1 MTGGLLQLVTKGPI
15 DSFLTAVP
23 EITFFKTVHHRHTNY
38 AIETY
43 EEIFKGHHNFGNI
56 TECEIKRYG
65 DLITGMTL
73 QLNLPALTDKKKS
86 TSGVCVKGI
95 TDCYCDK
102 CCLTGNSQPQFSW
115 ANSIGHVLIDYV
127 ELYIGGKCVDKR
139 TGESMEIF
147 TELSQTYEKRQG
159 YNEMIGKK
167 EPINFNINSF
177 DGPLTLYVPLDFWFC
192 RDVGSA
198 LPIIGLYYEEVIVRI
213 KWRNFDECYVSN
225 IHNARLKPHTHFQ
238 SCLLIDYV
246 YLDIVERDKFLSEPQ
261 SYFIEQLQETSCS
274 YSKSVKH
281 PKLDIGLLHH
291 TVKELVWV
299 VQRNDVHLSDE
310 YTMGNDHFNY
320 GLNKNRLVLPKTG
333 TGDTFETAKIILGGH
348 DRTKEFKSSY
358 FRLVQAYKNH
368 TRIPNN
374 YIYTYSFCFKPEE
387 IQPTGSCNFS
397 LFHHVYLQLFNV
409 NMTTD
414 YVVKLWAPNI
424 NIMLVAD
431 GMCGI
436 AEL

>member
-15 DSFLTAVP
+15 DSFLTAIP

-73 QLNLPALTDKKKS
+73 QLNLPALVEKKKVNC
-86 TSGVCVKGI
+86 GVCVKGI
-95 TDCYCDK
+95 TDCYCNK
-102 CCLTGNSQPQFSW
+102 CCVDIDALPQFSW
-115 ANSIGHVLIDYV
+115 VNSIGHVLIDYI
-127 ELYIGGKCVDKR
+127 ELYIGGKCIDKR
-139 TGESMEIF
+139 SGEWLEIF
-147 TELSQTYEKRQG
+147 TELTQTYEKRQG
-159 YNEMIGKK
+159 YNEMVGRK

-177 DGPLTLYVPLDFWFC
+177 NGPLTLYIPLDFWFC
-192 RDVGSA
+192 KNVGSA
-198 LPIIGLYYEEVIVRI
+198 LPIFALYYEDVILRI
-213 KWRNFDECYVSN
+213 KWRNFDDCYVSN
-225 IHNARLKPHTHFQ
+225 IKNAKLKPQTHFR

-246 YLDIVERDKFLSEPQ
+246 YLDIVEREKFLAEPQ

-274 YSKSVKH
+274 FSKSVKH
-281 PKLDIGLLHH
+281 PKIEIGLMHH
-291 TVKELVWV
+291 PVKELIWV
-299 VQRNDVHLSDE
+299 LQRNDVLVSDDCN
-310 YTMGNDHFNY
+310 MGNDHFNY
-320 GLNKNRLVLPKTG
+320 GINKSRLATTIG
-333 TGDTFETAKIILGGH
+333 SGDTYDTAKIILGGH
-348 DRTKEFKSSY
+348 DRTREMSASY
-358 FRLVQAYKNH
+358 FRLVQSYKNH
-368 TRIPNN
+368 TRIPTN

-397 LFHHVYLQLFNV
+397 LFHNIYLQLFNV
-409 NMTTD
+409 NINTD
-414 YVVKLWAPNI
+414 YVVKVWAPNI
-424 NIMLVAD
+424 NIMLISN